1 MISNKEWIVNLVEE
15 GLRKSHGTHS
25 AVVISKIEKVVI
37 INEKVIGNV
46 TFFRSDIIEDIVER
60 K

>member
-1 MISNKEWIVNLVEE
+1 MITNKEWVVNLIEE
-15 GLRKSHGTHS
+15 GLRKIHDTHS
-25 AVVISKIEKVVI
+25 AVAINKIEKVVI

-46 TFFRSDIIEDIVER
+46 TFFRSDIIEDIDER